1 MEKWVY
7 ERLQERLRVKLDRN
21 PFLGNRREGYQT
33 GVRCAMSKLHS
44 VYHMEEDVS
53 VENMLEALQRKLK
66 RTPRKPME
74 QGFNI
79 GLTAAMEEIKK
90 EFGE

>member
-1 MEKWVY
+1 MEKLVY
-7 ERLQERLRVKLDRN
+7 ERLQARLREQLHRN

-44 VYHMEEDVS
+44 VYHGQENLS
-53 VENMLEALQRKLK
+53 VKEMLEALQRKLK

-90 EFGE
+90 EFGK

>member
-1 MEKWVY
+1 MEKLVY
-7 ERLQERLRVKLDRN
+7 ERIQERLRVKLDRN

-44 VYHMEEDVS
+44 VYHGQENLS
-53 VENMLEALQRKLK
+53 VKEMLEALQCKQK

-90 EFGE
+90 EFGK